1 VIGLTRTLAIELG
14 PRQIMVNAIA
24 PGMVRTPMLADL
36 SQERISQLAAGYPGG
51 RLPEVRGVI
60 GAGAAR

>member
-1 VIGLTRTLAIELG
+1 
-14 PRQIMVNAIA
+14 MVSAIA
-24 PGMVRTPMLADL
+24 PGMVRTPMLTDL
-36 SQERISQLAAGYPGG
+36 SQERLSQLTAGYPGG